1 MDATA
6 MRKRLGEARVA
17 HLATADAEGR
27 PHVVPI
33 AFAHDDENLYFAVD
47 DKPKR
52 SRNLKR
58 LRNIAGNP
66 RVSVLVDH
74 YEDDWTRLWWVRL
87 DGVAHV
93 LVHDAEAQRAI
104 DLLARKY
111 TQYRDARPPGP
122 VVAITIQR
130 MTGWAS
136 AENSGC

>member
-6 MRKRLGEARVA
+6 MRKRLGGARVA
-17 HLATADAEGR
+17 RLATVDADGR

-66 RVSVLVDH
+66 RVSVLIDH

-93 LVHDAEAQRAI
+93 LDHDAEAQRAI

-111 TQYRDARPPGP
+111 AQYERARPQGP
-122 VVAITIQR
+122 VVAIRIEH
-130 MTGWAS
+130 MTGWTPA
-136 AENSGC
+136 

>member
-33 AFAHDDENLYFAVD
+33 AFAHHDENLYFVVD

-74 YEDDWTRLWWVRL
+74 YEDDWTRLWWVRV

-111 TQYRDARPPGP
+111 AQYERTRPQGP
-122 VVAITIQR
+122 VVEIRIEH
-130 MTGWAS
+130 MTGWSPA
-136 AENSGC
+136 

>member
-1 MDATA
+1 
-6 MRKRLGEARVA
+6 MRLRLGDARVA
-17 HLATADAEGR
+17 RLATADAEGR

-74 YEDDWTRLWWVRL
+74 YEDDWTRLWWVRV

-93 LVHDAEAQRAI
+93 LDHDADAQRAI

-111 TQYRDARPPGP
+111 EQYARTRPRGP
-122 VVAITIQR
+122 VVAISIEH
-130 MTGWAS
+130 MTGWSPA
-136 AENSGC
+136 

>member
-1 MDATA
+1 

-33 AFAHDDENLYFAVD
+33 TFAHHDENLYFVVD

-52 SRNLKR
+52 SRDLKR

-74 YEDDWTRLWWVRL
+74 YEDDWTRLWWVRV

-93 LVHDAEAQRAI
+93 LIHDAEAG
-104 DLLARKY
+104 LRKY
-111 TQYRDARPPGP
+111 IKGATFSPESFQLEKSNVVKAGAVPLGSNTSYVGP
-122 VVAITIQR
+122 A
-130 MTGWAS
+130 
-136 AENSGC
+136 

>member
-1 MDATA
+1 
-6 MRKRLGEARVA
+6 MRLRLGDTRVA
-17 HLATADAEGR
+17 RLATADTEGR

-33 AFAHDDENLYFAVD
+33 AFAHDDENLYFVVD

-74 YEDDWTRLWWVRL
+74 YEDDWTRLWWVRV

-93 LVHDAEAQRAI
+93 LDHEAEAQRAI

-111 TQYRDARPPGP
+111 PQYERKRPQGP
-122 VVAITIQR
+122 VVAIRIEH
-130 MTGWAS
+130 MTGWSPA
-136 AENSGC
+136 